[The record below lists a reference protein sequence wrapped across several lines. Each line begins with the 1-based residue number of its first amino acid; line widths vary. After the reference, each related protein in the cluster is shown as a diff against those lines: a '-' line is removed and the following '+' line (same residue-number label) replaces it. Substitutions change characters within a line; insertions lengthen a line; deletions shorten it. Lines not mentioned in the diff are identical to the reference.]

1 MRECTQTYMTE
12 NTRNGDN
19 VMRSLFKG
27 KRRNKN
33 AYPFTAAACSL
44 TFEEAS
50 RTRSR
55 RKV

>member
-33 AYPFTAAACSL
+33 AYPTGKCSPSS
-44 TFEEAS
+44 AS
-50 RTRSR
+50 L
-55 RKV
+55 